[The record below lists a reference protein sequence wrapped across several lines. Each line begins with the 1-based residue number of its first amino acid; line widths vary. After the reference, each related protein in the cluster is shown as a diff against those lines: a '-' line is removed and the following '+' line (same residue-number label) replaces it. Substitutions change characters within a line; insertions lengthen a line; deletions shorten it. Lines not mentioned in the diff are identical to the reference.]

1 MWAFEGNIL
10 ALMFKKVYEDPVD
23 TVEDVIARG
32 LIPVLD
38 PPARFYVDH
47 LAQSDNK
54 LYRDLASITVVAE
67 DWPELWDLIEYGVQ
81 GAATHVYLCSFLS
94 EAWWDYV
101 DGQWIYYPDLKD
113 FGEYHFSQEVLSG
126 FHPYSGYIVNKYFH
140 LKEQLAKHILLH
152 QQVC

>member
-1 MWAFEGNIL
+1 
-10 ALMFKKVYEDPVD
+10 MFKKVYEDPVD

-32 LIPVLD
+32 LIPVLY
-38 PPARFYVDH
+38 PGGRFYVDH
-47 LAQSDNK
+47 LAQSDDK

-67 DWPELWDLIEYGVQ
+67 DYAELWDLIENGVQ
-81 GAATHVYLCSFLS
+81 GAATHVYLNSYLDEFRW
-94 EAWWDYV
+94 EWDWV
-101 DGQWIYYPDLKD
+101 DGKWIYCPDLKD

-126 FHPYSGYIVNKYFH
+126 FHPYGGYIVNKYFH

>member
-32 LIPVLD
+32 LIPILD
-38 PPARFYVDH
+38 PGSRFFVDH
-47 LAQSDNK
+47 LAQSDDK

-67 DWPELWDLIEYGVQ
+67 GWPELWDLIENGVQ
-81 GAATHVYLCSFLS
+81 GAATHVYLSNSLRG
-94 EAWWDYV
+94 EWWDYV
-101 DGQWIYYPDLKD
+101 DGQRIYYPDLND

-126 FHPYSGYIVNKYFH
+126 EHPYGGYIVNKYFH

>member
-32 LIPVLD
+32 LIPVLH
-38 PPARFYVDH
+38 PGAGFFVDH

-67 DWPELWDLIEYGVQ
+67 DWAELWDLIENGVQ
-81 GAATHVYLCSFLS
+81 GAATHVYLSDFLDG
-94 EAWWDYV
+94 EWWDNV
-101 DGQWIYYPDLKD
+101 DGQGIYYPDLKD

-126 FHPYSGYIVNKYFH
+126 FNPYSGNIVNKYFH
-140 LKEQLAKHILLH
+140 LKEQLAKHFLLH
-152 QQVC
+152 QQVS